1 MRQFKIKNS
10 KLRITYFLLLALT
23 LVACDVGTGPRPTPN
38 FTGTVRI
45 GVAAPYTGDT
55 ADGGIQILQGAQLA
69 ADEVNAN
76 GGVLGNK
83 IEIVSA
89 DDQAS
94 ASKAEA
100 VANQLLQSNIVA
112 VVGHKDS
119 GVSIPASVLY
129 NRAGILQITP
139 TSSNPLFTSRG
150 LDTVFRVCPVDTTQ
164 GPFLAD
170 FLIGKLGL
178 KKIAVISADTAYGR
192 GLGAEFTKR
201 ANELGVE
208 LLSST
213 EIKRGG
219 KDFAAELAAI
229 KPQAPEAIFY
239 AGSLPEAIIVVQQM
253 KELDI
258 KAAFVGGDTLFQ
270 SEFAVKTASAG
281 EGAYV
286 SSFFPDVQASNDD
299 RSKRWVAAY
308 RAAFKRNPGGNSTGG
323 YVAAQAIFEAIRQA
337 NSIEPTRVKDALKNL
352 QMDSLI
358 GRIEFDS
365 KGDLK
370 DQRAHLRLFQ
380 VREGAFH
387 SVEP

>member
-1 MRQFKIKNS
+1 MV
-10 KLRITYFLLLALT
+10 A
-23 LVACDVGTGPRPTPN
+23 ACDSGATPRPTPN

-76 GGVLGNK
+76 GGILGNR
-83 IEIVSA
+83 IEIVSV
-89 DDQAS
+89 DDEANATTAQ
-94 ASKAEA
+94 A
-100 VANQLLQSNIVA
+100 VASQLLQNNIVA

-119 GVSIPASVLY
+119 GVSIPASEVY

-170 FLIGKLGL
+170 FLIQKLGQ
-178 KKIAVISADTAYGR
+178 KKISVINADTAYGR
-192 GLGAEFTKR
+192 GLGEEFNRR
-201 ANELGVE
+201 ARELGVE
-208 LLSST
+208 PVSIT

-219 KDFAAELAAI
+219 KDFAVELQAI
-229 KPQAPEAIFY
+229 KPLAPEAIMY
-239 AGSLPEAIIVVQQM
+239 AGSLPEAIIIASQM

-258 KAAFVGGDTLFQ
+258 KATFIGGDTLFQ
-270 SEFAVKTASAG
+270 AEFIVKTASAG

-286 SSFFPDVQASNDD
+286 SSFFPDVLASGEERN
-299 RSKRWVAAY
+299 KEWVASY

-323 YVAAQAIFEAIRQA
+323 YVAAQSLFEAMRQA
-337 NSIEPTRVKDALKNL
+337 NSVDPARVKDALKNL

-358 GRIEFDS
+358 GRIEFDER
-365 KGDLK
+365 GDLK

-380 VREGAFH
+380 VRDGAFRE
-387 SVEP
+387 VQP